1 MQNRF
6 FSKLW
11 RFITAPLRWLYSSI
25 RNFGIIIT
33 SDIEDK
39 SLADAFTNTIEHP
52 KDLIFHFDAMRKH
65 ILRGLLYF
73 IIATAVAFSEITPI
87 LEFLTKPL
95 EGGLQTLQAIDVT
108 EGVGTVMRVALLGGF
123 AMAFPL
129 LAFEIWLFVVSGL
142 RRRQRL
148 PSLLA
153 IPFALLFF
161 VGGMAFAYYLMLPTA
176 LPLLLNFMGIET
188 IPRPNSYFPFVVN
201 LLFWMGMSFEFPL
214 VVFILAKLGAVN
226 ARGLASQW
234 RLAIVIIAI
243 LSAIITTTTDPA
255 NMLLMM
261 LPMIVLYFL
270 GIGLALIG
278 QKPKTS
284 NEPVPS
290 QT

>member
-1 MQNRF
+1 
-6 FSKLW
+6 
-11 RFITAPLRWLYSSI
+11 
-25 RNFGIIIT
+25 
-33 SDIEDK
+33 
-39 SLADAFTNTIEHP
+39 
-52 KDLIFHFDAMRKH
+52 
-65 ILRGLLYF
+65 
-73 IIATAVAFSEITPI
+73 
-87 LEFLTKPL
+87 L